1 MVAVQLLDGEAAV
14 EELGEQLSVSL
25 TGAAVEG
32 EVVHPLPLPT
42 AQTGARWLE
51 D

>member
-1 MVAVQLLDGEAAV
+1 MVAVQLFDGEAAV
-14 EELGEQLSVSL
+14 QELGEQLCVSL

-42 AQTGARWLE
+42 ASTGAHWL
-51 D
+51 DV